1 MRMVLIL
8 VAVLFLLPAS
18 GAAASEFL
26 GLCFHD
32 VRGEAA
38 GGDELAM
45 TTDKFVALL
54 SWLREHDYHPVSVDD
69 LLAARK
75 GEKELPAKPVLLT
88 FDDGYRGFYSEVF
101 PLLKAFNYPAVLA
114 LVGRWMEAPAG
125 GLVEYGDRRVRR
137 EHFLSWQQVRELSAS
152 GLVEI
157 ASHSFDLHRGLPA
170 NPQGNL
176 EPAISARTYGPETG
190 GYEPDG
196 PYLWRLQADLQANS
210 DIIEKRIGRRP
221 RVMVWPLGKYN
232 RPAMKLAEETGMSIA
247 LGLED
252 GLSHTDRLQA
262 VNRVLIEGSLRL
274 PDLVWRIRHPARQD
288 PRRVVHVDLDY
299 LYDPDPQ
306 QTELNLGLLLDR
318 IKALQV
324 TTVYLQAFADPD
336 GDGAADALYF
346 PNRIL
351 PVRADLFNR
360 VAWQLKTRSAVEV
373 YAWLPVLAFAVGQED
388 LFVRAWSSENPA
400 VAPDPSGYRRLSP
413 FAGASRRLIGD
424 IYEDLA
430 RHADFDGLLFHDDA
444 LLSDFEDTHP
454 EALAWLRDQGLPD
467 DVSALRR
474 DPELLRRWSR
484 LKSEYL
490 IDFTRQLADRV
501 RTWRPAVRTA
511 RNLYAR
517 PVLEPESENWFAQS
531 LPLFLEAYDFTALMA
546 MPYMEQAAD
555 PERWLRE
562 LVGVVG
568 RQPNG
573 LWKTVFELQSVDW
586 RRNQAPVATA
596 ELVAQMRL
604 LQRLGALN
612 FGYYPDNF
620 PADRPQRDRLH
631 TGLSLATYPYGA
643 R

>member
-8 VAVLFLLPAS
+8 MTFLSLLTAS
-18 GAAASEFL
+18 GAAAGEFL

-32 VRGEAA
+32 VRREAA

-54 SWLREHDYHPVSVDD
+54 SWLREHGYRPVSVDD

-75 GEKELPAKPVLLT
+75 GEKELPAKAVLLT

-125 GLVEYGDRRVRR
+125 SLVEYGDRRVPR

-176 EPAISARTYGPETG
+176 EPALSARRYDPATGTYEAEATH
-190 GYEPDG
+190 
-196 PYLWRLQADLQANS
+196 LARLRADLLANA
-210 DIIEKRIGRRP
+210 DLIERRTGRRP
-221 RVMVWPLGKYN
+221 RVMVWPYGEYN
-232 RPAMKLAEETGMSIA
+232 RPALGIAEEAGMSVA
-247 LGLED
+247 FRLEG
-252 GLSHTDRLQA
+252 GLSRTDDLQA
-262 VNRVLIEGSLRL
+262 VNRLLLEGSLRL
-274 PDLVWRIRHPARQD
+274 PELIWRIRHQAKKD

-306 QTELNLGLLLDR
+306 QAERNLDQLLDR
-318 IKALQV
+318 IKALQI

-346 PNRIL
+346 PNRFL
-351 PVRADLFNR
+351 PMRADLFNR
-360 VAWQLKTRSAVEV
+360 VAWQLMDRCEVEV
-373 YAWLPVLAFAVGQED
+373 YAWLPVLAFAVGSED
-388 LFVRAWSSENPA
+388 LQVRALMPETGKA
-400 VAPDPSGYRRLSP
+400 APDLQVCRRLSP
-413 FAGASRRLIGD
+413 FSTEARRMVTG

-430 RHADFDGLLFHDDA
+430 CHADFDGLLFHDDA
-444 LLSDFEDTHP
+444 VLTDFEDAHP

-474 DPELLRRWSR
+474 DSELLGRWSR

-490 IDFTRQLADRV
+490 VDFTRELAERV
-501 RTWRPAVRTA
+501 RIWRPAVRTA

-517 PVLEPESENWFAQS
+517 PVLEPESESWFAQS

-562 LVGVVG
+562 LVAAVG

-573 LWKTVFELQSVDW
+573 LRKTVFELQSVDW
-586 RRNQAPVATA
+586 RRNQASVDTA

-631 TGLSLATYPYGA
+631 TGLSLATYPYGV

>member
-1 MRMVLIL
+1 MRRLLIL

-18 GAAASEFL
+18 GAAAGEFL

-32 VRGEAA
+32 VRREAA
-38 GGDELAM
+38 GGNELTM

-54 SWLREHDYHPVSVDD
+54 SWLREHDYRPVSVDD

-75 GEKELPAKPVLLT
+75 GEKELPAKAVLLT

-114 LVGRWMEAPAG
+114 LVGCWMEGPTG
-125 GLVEYGDRRVRR
+125 GLVEYGDRQVPR

-176 EPAISARTYGPETG
+176 EPALSARRHDPATGNYET
-190 GYEPDG
+190 EAVH
-196 PYLWRLQADLQANS
+196 LARLRGDLLANADL
-210 DIIEKRIGRRP
+210 IERRTGRRP
-221 RVMVWPLGKYN
+221 RVIVWPYGKYN
-232 RPAMKLAEETGMSIA
+232 RPALEIAEEAGMSVA
-247 LGLED
+247 FSLE
-252 GLSHTDRLQA
+252 GGVSRTDDLQA
-262 VNRVLIEGSLRL
+262 VNRLLLEGSLGL
-274 PDLVWRIRHPARQD
+274 PDLIWRIRHPAKQD

-306 QTELNLGLLLDR
+306 QAERNLDQLLDR
-318 IKALQV
+318 IKALQI

-336 GDGAADALYF
+336 GDGSADALYF
-346 PNRIL
+346 PNRFL
-351 PVRADLFNR
+351 PIRADLFNR
-360 VAWQLKTRSAVEV
+360 VAWQLKTRSGVEV
-373 YAWLPVLAFAVGQED
+373 YAWLPVLAFAVGNED
-388 LFVRAWSSENPA
+388 LQVRAWTAETGTA
-400 VAPDPSGYRRLSP
+400 APDPRAYRRLSP
-413 FAGASRRLIGD
+413 FSSEARRLVAG

-430 RHADFDGLLFHDDA
+430 CHADFDGLLFHDDA
-444 LLSDFEDTHP
+444 VLSDFEDAHP
-454 EALAWLRDQGLPD
+454 AALAWLRDQGLSD
-467 DVSALRR
+467 DISALRR

-501 RTWRPAVRTA
+501 RTWRPSVRTA

-517 PVLEPESENWFAQS
+517 PVLEPESESWFAQS

-562 LVGVVG
+562 LVEAVG
-568 RQPNG
+568 HQPNG
-573 LWKTVFELQSVDW
+573 LLKTVFELQSVDW
-586 RRNQAPVATA
+586 RRDQAPVAPD

-604 LQRLGALN
+604 LQGLGALN
-612 FGYYPDNF
+612 IGYYPDNF

>member
-8 VAVLFLLPAS
+8 VAALFLLPAS
-18 GAAASEFL
+18 GAEAGEFL
-26 GLCFHD
+26 SLCFHD
-32 VRGEAA
+32 VRRNADGA
-38 GGDELAM
+38 DEMTM

-54 SWLREHDYHPVSVDD
+54 TWLREHDYRPVSVDD
-69 LLAARK
+69 LLAVLK
-75 GEKELPAKPVLLT
+75 GEKELPAKAVLLT

-125 GLVEYGDRRVRR
+125 GLVEYGDRQVPR
-137 EHFLSWQQVRELSAS
+137 ENFLSWQQVRELSAS

-176 EPAISARTYGPETG
+176 EPALSARTYNPETG

-196 PYLWRLQADLQANS
+196 PYLRRLQTDLRANS
-210 DIIEKRIGRRP
+210 DLIEKRIGRRP
-221 RVMVWPLGKYN
+221 RVMVWPFGKYN
-232 RPAMKLAEETGMSIA
+232 RPALRLAEETGMSIA

-274 PDLVWRIRHPARQD
+274 PDLVWRIQYPARQD

-306 QTELNLGLLLDR
+306 QTERNLGLLLDR

-346 PNRIL
+346 PNRFL
-351 PVRADLFNR
+351 PMRADLFNR
-360 VAWQLKTRSAVEV
+360 VAWQLKTRSGVEV
-373 YAWLPVLAFAVGQED
+373 YAWLPVLAFDVGNED
-388 LFVRAWSSENPA
+388 LLVRAWTPETSA
-400 VAPDPSGYRRLSP
+400 APDPRAYRRLSP
-413 FAGASRRLIGD
+413 FAPEARRLVAG

-430 RHADFDGLLFHDDA
+430 CHADFDGLLFHDDA
-444 LLSDFEDTHP
+444 LLSDFEDAHP
-454 EALAWLRDQGLPD
+454 AALAWLRGQGLPD

-490 IDFTRQLADRV
+490 VDFTRELADRV

-517 PVLEPESENWFAQS
+517 PVLEPESESWFAQS

-555 PERWLRE
+555 PERWLRK
-562 LVGVVG
+562 LVGAVG

-573 LWKTVFELQSVDW
+573 LQKTVFELQSVDW
-586 RRNQAPVATA
+586 RRDQAPVATA

-604 LQRLGALN
+604 LQGLGAVN